1 MIPVANEYTDIIDE
15 VGCLQ
20 SFKEVNV
27 RQIVEARNAVF
38 EEIRKELNVSTNH
51 EIQECNLDKPRITKA
66 RLIHWLETVCWIVDS
81 CSVPLLQNA
90 VPLVDKVS
98 ELQEDMI
105 HRQAKVLELQ
115 RELILRRDEE
125 IKAVQSTA
133 QKEVKTFSAVVE
145 KNCSVAFSTKK
156 IEAAVKKVADA
167 EDRSKN
173 IIVYGVEE
181 SENEKL
187 EEKVETILLEIGE
200 KPLVRDCVRV
210 GIKKSDGNLS
220 RPIKLT
226 LKNSDHVAQV
236 LRNARKLHTKE
247 GYKTVYICPDRTA
260 EERRAYKKLLELLR
274 EKRKS
279 EPHRVHVIKFNRVVS
294 FDKSEG

>member
-1 MIPVANEYTDIIDE
+1 MIPVQNDYTDIVDE

-51 EIQECNLDKPRITKA
+51 EIQECNLNKPRITKA
-66 RLIHWLETVCWIVDS
+66 RLIHWLETVCWILDS
-81 CSVPLLQNA
+81 GSVPLLQNA

-98 ELQEDMI
+98 ELQEDKI
-105 HRQAKVLELQ
+105 NRQAHVLELQ
-115 RELILRRDEE
+115 RELISRRDQE
-125 IKAVQSTA
+125 IKAVQSTV

-145 KNCSVAFSTKK
+145 KNCSVALSTKK
-156 IEAAVKKVADA
+156 IEAAVRKVADE
-167 EDRSKN
+167 EDRSRN
-173 IIVYGVEE
+173 VIVYGVEE
-181 SENEKL
+181 SEDEKL
-187 EEKVETILLEIGE
+187 EEKVETILQEIGE

-210 GIKKSDGNLS
+210 GFKKSDGNLS
-220 RPIKLT
+220 RPIKFT

-260 EERRAYKKLLELLR
+260 DERRAHKRLLEELR
-274 EKRKS
+274 EKRTS

-294 FDKSEG
+294 FERKED